1 MKIDYVALLS
11 GLMKSRRMQPYS
23 AAPIIGVSVPVLQT
37 FIAGRPVND
46 RHEAKIIKWVEAK
59 I

>member
-1 MKIDYVALLS
+1 MNYQAMLGSI
-11 GLMKSRRMQPYS
+11 MQRGRLVPFS

-37 FIAGRPVND
+37 FIAGMPVKE
-46 RHEAKIIKWVEAK
+46 RCEAKIIKWVEAK

>member
-1 MKIDYVALLS
+1 MNYQAMLYSI
-11 GLMKSRRMQPYS
+11 MQRGRLVPFS

-37 FIAGRPVND
+37 FIAGMPVKE
-46 RHEAKIIKWVEAK
+46 RCEAKIKSWVEAN